1 MSVESITPY
10 NSGERKREQITQAFD
25 VIAHRYD
32 RLNRILSFG
41 IDSGWRRRAL
51 RLLVQDQPPPE
62 RVLDVATGTA
72 DFAILAAR
80 RLPRARITGIDLS
93 AGMLATGR
101 AKIERAKLCD
111 RIDLV
116 HGDCLELPF
125 ADGSFDAVTVAF
137 GVRNF
142 ENIAAGL
149 AEMRR
154 VLAPGG
160 RVVILEL
167 SQPERMPMRAL
178 FRLYLRGV
186 MPLLGRLFSGHVQE
200 YRYLPASIEQV
211 PQGQVMLDLLCAAGF
226 DACHSTCY
234 TFGICS
240 CYTGKNHETPEVS

>member
-62 RVLDVATGTA
+62 RILDVATGTA

-80 RLPRARITGIDLS
+80 RLPRAHITGIDLS

-142 ENIAAGL
+142 ENIVAGL

-160 RVVILEL
+160 CVVILEL

-211 PQGQVMLDLLCAAGF
+211 PQGQVMLGLLRAAGF
-226 DACHSTCY
+226 DACRSACY
-234 TFGICS
+234 TFGVCS
-240 CYTGKNHETPEVS
+240 CYTGASLS